1 MIEVLPMTDMH
12 LPRRPL
18 VVGGGTGIGRATAVA
33 WAVRGAS
40 VGILDINREAAEETA
55 AIIHDAGGEAEI
67 GIVDITDEPA
77 TAEAY
82 GRLSAGGPIDAIY
95 VSAGIEFSAPTPET
109 TIEQWRRVID
119 INLTGSFIVAKLGL
133 TAMSAG
139 TGGSIVLTSSVH
151 GTQTVQGTAA
161 YAATKGGI
169 EALTRSLAL
178 EGAGQGVRVNT
189 VAPGAILTAMTDRE
203 VATTGDPEGTKERIA
218 GNVPMKRMA
227 EASEVAEVV
236 VFLCSPAAAY
246 VTGIVVPVDGGV
258 LTGLNSAP
266 TRPAADWPIPD
277 FAKLA

>member
-1 MIEVLPMTDMH
+1 
-12 LPRRPL
+12 
-18 VVGGGTGIGRATAVA
+18 VA
-33 WAVRGAS
+33 WAARGAS
-40 VGILDINREAAEETA
+40 VAILDINPEAAEETA
-55 AIIHDAGGEAEI
+55 ATIRDAGGQVEI

-82 GRLSAGGPIDAIY
+82 GRLGAAEPIDAIY

-119 INLTGSFIVAKLGL
+119 INLTGSFIIAKLGL
-133 TAMSAG
+133 TEMSAG
-139 TGGSIVLTSSVH
+139 DGGSIVLTSSVH
-151 GTQTVQGTAA
+151 GIQTVQGTAA

-169 EALTRSLAL
+169 EALTRSLSL
-178 EGAGQGVRVNT
+178 EGAGQGVRVNS

-203 VATTGDPEGTKERIA
+203 VATTGDPEGTKARIA

-236 VFLCSPAAAY
+236 LFLCSPAASY
-246 VTGIVVPVDGGV
+246 VTGVVVPVDGGV

-266 TRPAADWPIPD
+266 TRPPADWPIPD
-277 FAKLA
+277 FARLD

>member
-1 MIEVLPMTDMH
+1 MTDTNS
-12 LPRRPL
+12 PRRPL
-18 VVGGGTGIGRATAVA
+18 VVGGGTGIGRATVLA
-33 WAVRGAS
+33 WAARGAS
-40 VGILDINREAAEETA
+40 VSILDINREAAEETA
-55 AIIHDAGGEAEI
+55 TLVREAGAEVEI
-67 GIVDITDEPA
+67 AIVDITDEAA
-77 TAEAY
+77 TSAAYAE
-82 GRLSAGGPIDAIY
+82 LSAAGQIDAIY
-95 VSAGIEFSAPTPET
+95 VSAGIEFSAPTAET

-119 INLTGSFIVAKLGL
+119 INLTGSFIVAKLGM

-139 TGGSIVLTSSVH
+139 SGGSIVLTSSVH
-151 GTQTVQGTAA
+151 GSQTVQGTAA

-169 EALTRSLAL
+169 EAMTRSLSL
-178 EGAGQGVRVNT
+178 EGAGRGVRVNT

-236 VFLCSPAAAY
+236 VFLCSPAASY
-246 VTGIVVPVDGGV
+246 VTGVVVPVDGGV

-266 TRPAADWPIPD
+266 TRPPADWPIPD